1 MTLPLVCVI
10 GTDGTLADQLDALK
24 AAIADVISQCGDI
37 TATMH
42 KAGSASKNGIVD
54 ITAAEQAITAAED
67 ALRNAHSHIETD
79 GVTALEKAVEAQGK
93 YGQESTRMTEIAKEA
108 RALAE
113 R

>member
-1 MTLPLVCVI
+1 VCVI

-37 TATMH
+37 TATKH
-42 KAGSASKNGIVD
+42 KAESASKNGIVD
-54 ITAAEQAITAAED
+54 ITAAEEAITAAED